1 MKSLALNYAQLTDYG
16 VEILAETLSLN
27 KTVTKVD
34 LSSNQISDMGM
45 LNVGRMLSSNQTID
59 CLKLGNNKL

>member
-45 LNVGRMLSSNQTID
+45 LNFGRML
-59 CLKLGNNKL
+59 